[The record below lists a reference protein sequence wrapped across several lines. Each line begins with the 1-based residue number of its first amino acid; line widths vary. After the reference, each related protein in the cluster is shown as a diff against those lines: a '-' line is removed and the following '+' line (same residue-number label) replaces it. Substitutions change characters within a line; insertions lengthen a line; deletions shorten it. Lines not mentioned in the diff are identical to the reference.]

1 MSKNIEQFPKEKLP
15 SSMLMSQL
23 KSLGKQYEHLH
34 LNELFAAEPERFQ
47 KYSVHFDQLLLIIVN
62 IA

>member
-23 KSLGKQYEHLH
+23 KLLGKQYEHLH

-62 IA
+62 IV

>member
-23 KSLGKQYEHLH
+23 KLLGKQYEHLH

-47 KYSVHFDQLLLIIVN
+47 KYSVHFD
-62 IA
+62 